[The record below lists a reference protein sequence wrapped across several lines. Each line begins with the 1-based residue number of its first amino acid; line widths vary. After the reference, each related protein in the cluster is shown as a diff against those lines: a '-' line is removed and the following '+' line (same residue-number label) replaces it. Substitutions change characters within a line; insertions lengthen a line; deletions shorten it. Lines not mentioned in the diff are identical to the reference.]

1 MVGSSTKGSY
11 RTFQDRIIT
20 VNYAVQVPFT
30 GMIINI
36 GKAFIFIHDALTC
49 GEILSGNEGEK
60 TQHVRNL
67 GDAFMTGINDRT
79 EIILINLFQ
88 QVYFTDIL

>member
-1 MVGSSTKGSY
+1 MSTC
-11 RTFQDRIIT
+11 
-20 VNYAVQVPFT
+20 AVFFYFRKF
-30 GMIINI
+30 INI

-49 GEILSGNEGEK
+49 GEILCGNDGEK

-79 EIILINLFQ
+79 EVILINLFQ
-88 QVYFTDIL
+88 QGYFTDNL